1 MRLRIGARSKN
12 VRMAAATDS
21 EEEVVPSRRWL
32 VLLIVQ
38 IVTLLFGMAI
48 TASTIVLPHIRG
60 ALSINHDQAA
70 WTVTLF
76 LVGAAVGTPITGWLA
91 GKLGWRRLMV
101 TTLIGFTLSSIA
113 CGLAGNLGVLLVART
128 LQGLFGAPLTPLG
141 QGMLLATF
149 PKRMHALVLM
159 LWGVGGVMG
168 PVLGPILGG
177 VVGEAL
183 GWRWT
188 FLFLAPVGLLA
199 TLLALVALGDQQ
211 KGSSG
216 KLGLMG
222 FISLATAMGALQ
234 LMLDRGHRL
243 DWFESFE
250 ITTELIL
257 ALFAA
262 GLFILHTAW
271 SKNPFMQKEL
281 FSNWNFMFGLLVM
294 LVMGALSYT
303 PIALFPTLLQDL
315 REYPDATVGFI
326 LSSRGLGNFGSF
338 LIVVQFTKYHPRLA
352 LTVGILLQVWAGWAM
367 SRLNIN
373 MTDWDIIWTN
383 FVQGFGFGLA
393 YTPMTVLAFATLPN
407 KLVVQ
412 GASMFNLMR
421 NFGSSLFIS
430 ISILVLLR
438 TTAANY
444 AGLSQLVS
452 PLNEKIT
459 NSPISSTWGL
469 ESLESLTRLTTEI
482 EHQALIGGYLNAFDL
497 FTWVAL
503 ASVPL
508 AWVFKSKSTGTLKT

>member
-1 MRLRIGARSKN
+1 
-12 VRMAAATDS
+12 
-21 EEEVVPSRRWL
+21 
-32 VLLIVQ
+32 
-38 IVTLLFGMAI
+38 
-48 TASTIVLPHIRG
+48 
-60 ALSINHDQAA
+60 
-70 WTVTLF
+70 
-76 LVGAAVGTPITGWLA
+76 
-91 GKLGWRRLMV
+91 
-101 TTLIGFTLSSIA
+101 
-113 CGLAGNLGVLLVART
+113 
-128 LQGLFGAPLTPLG
+128 
-141 QGMLLATF
+141 
-149 PKRMHALVLM
+149 
-159 LWGVGGVMG
+159 
-168 PVLGPILGG
+168 
-177 VVGEAL
+177 
-183 GWRWT
+183 
-188 FLFLAPVGLLA
+188 
-199 TLLALVALGDQQ
+199 
-211 KGSSG
+211 
-216 KLGLMG
+216 
-222 FISLATAMGALQ
+222 
-234 LMLDRGHRL
+234 
-243 DWFESFE
+243 
-250 ITTELIL
+250 
-257 ALFAA
+257 
-262 GLFILHTAW
+262 
-271 SKNPFMQKEL
+271 
-281 FSNWNFMFGLLVM
+281 
-294 LVMGALSYT
+294 
-303 PIALFPTLLQDL
+303 LQDL

-373 MTDWDIIWTN
+373 MTEWDIIWTN

-459 NSPISSTWGL
+459 NSPISGTWGL